1 MIDGE
6 EQPEAREHGP
16 GSAAIP
22 RTAAAAVETLIDSLP
37 LEDQVAIANMAE
49 DDVAELTISLGNT
62 IRTTFDLGIENK
74 ELLLSCSKEA
84 ACEIEH
90 PDDASAFILARLCME
105 LITTH
110 KLKIV

>member
-1 MIDGE
+1 
-6 EQPEAREHGP
+6 
-16 GSAAIP
+16 
-22 RTAAAAVETLIDSLP
+22 
-37 LEDQVAIANMAE
+37 
-49 DDVAELTISLGNT
+49 
-62 IRTTFDLGIENK
+62 
-74 ELLLSCSKEA
+74 LSCSKEA